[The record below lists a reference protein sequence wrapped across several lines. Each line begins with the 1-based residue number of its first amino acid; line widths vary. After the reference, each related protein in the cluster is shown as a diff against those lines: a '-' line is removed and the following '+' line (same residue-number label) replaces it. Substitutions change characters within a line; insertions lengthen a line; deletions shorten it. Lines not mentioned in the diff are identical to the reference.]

1 MNTSEILKEM
11 NITLDDEKD
20 SLFDFFLKHKGTKV
34 LDIFPKTINDN
45 EKYRTVEV
53 FYQKV
58 LDHYMKKQ
66 EFENIENRFLYFV
79 KTLWLY
85 NETYVNILSPEIFN
99 NYYYKRDKKILKKE

>member
-11 NITLDDEKD
+11 NITFDDEKD
-20 SLFDFFLKHKGTKV
+20 SLFDFFLKHKETKV

-45 EKYRTVEV
+45 EKYRTVEA

-58 LDHYMKKQ
+58 LDHCMKKQ

-79 KTLWLY
+79 KILWLY
-85 NETYVNILSPEIFN
+85 NETYVNILSSEFLIIIINATRRF
-99 NYYYKRDKKILKKE
+99 

>member
-11 NITLDDEKD
+11 NITFDDEKD

-58 LDHYMKKQ
+58 LDRCMKKQ
-66 EFENIENRFLYFV
+66 EFENIGFII
-79 KTLWLY
+79 K
-85 NETYVNILSPEIFN
+85 P
-99 NYYYKRDKKILKKE
+99 

>member
-11 NITLDDEKD
+11 NITFDDEKD

-53 FYQKV
+53 
-58 LDHYMKKQ
+58 
-66 EFENIENRFLYFV
+66 
-79 KTLWLY
+79 
-85 NETYVNILSPEIFN
+85 S
-99 NYYYKRDKKILKKE
+99 

>member
-11 NITLDDEKD
+11 NITFDDEKD
-20 SLFDFFLKHKGTKV
+20 SLFDFFLKHKETKV

-58 LDHYMKKQ
+58 LDHCMKKQ
-66 EFENIENRFLYFV
+66 EFLRSWWQAVPGHFS
-79 KTLWLY
+79 
-85 NETYVNILSPEIFN
+85 IL
-99 NYYYKRDKKILKKE
+99 LTM